1 MILLM
6 KKIFKRMF
14 NPDGKNMIPHEEEI
28 MDYLILNGGLEVVG
42 IDSENQSFLYSFTP
56 KIKELMPDLYEEH
69 IRTVNSDILA
79 LWEKGYVNID
89 FMSDD
94 PVITITKKSL
104 NDEELSKLSKQDQ
117 WAIAELKRLMIKKEL
132 WYNQYIG
139 LGGQ

>member
-6 KKIFKRMF
+6 KKIFKKIF
-14 NPDGKNMIPHEEEI
+14 NPDGRNMTPHEEEI
-28 MDYLILNGGLEVVG
+28 MDYLILNGGLEVAG

-117 WAIAELKRLMIKKEL
+117 WSIAELKRLMLKKEL
-132 WYNQYIG
+132 
-139 LGGQ
+139 

>member
-1 MILLM
+1 MSLLII

-14 NPDGKNMIPHEEEI
+14 NPDGKNMIPNEEEI

-69 IRTVNSDILA
+69 IRTVNSDILT

-104 NDEELSKLSKQDQ
+104 NNEELSKLSKQDQ

-132 WYNQYIG
+132 
-139 LGGQ
+139 

>member
-117 WAIAELKRLMIKKEL
+117 WAIAELKRLMLKKEF
-132 WYNQYIG
+132 
-139 LGGQ
+139 